1 MCYTLYLKGGI
12 KMKKSGT
19 LLKSILAV
27 ILSSLMVLSAF
38 GTAFAAQIIDEEQ
51 TLQYLYTFNDAVNA
65 IKKEKP
71 SFTYYKKAEMCKDK
85 DSIVIGSKT
94 AADISDD
101 ARKYLGIL
109 VDAFFNPEKGL
120 VNNFIGVLTDTGSTD
135 TLREI
140 YKGLDTKKLL
150 PVRGEDYVSALTVD
164 DEFTLFA
171 EEKTDILN
179 PEENSSKIRFT
190 FEEYDLETI
199 KDSPLKKV
207 FDLPSGAI
215 NPVLIG
221 SDEFDDENDPLDEIK
236 FDNFVFHDAY
246 IQADFDGNNQ
256 LAKYEQKISYTF
268 SISFYDLM
276 RIFSVYSKIDLM
288 EIGLAIANPILQG
301 TGNPEVTARDV
312 LKDTVIFI
320 QYDVIVRLS
329 DFDWTPRY
337 FGDIDNN
344 GKLDANDAR
353 TALRYS
359 VGLEKIR
366 NDGDLI
372 YADVDFDGIVSA
384 ADAREILRMTVGLE
398 KPFSE
403 VPEGETIKI
412 VVITPPEEELPETP
426 GEDKLPEIPEVPE
439 NPEDPEN
446 PDGEGDIQ
454 LPSFDDVT
462 GGVSDFITA
471 IFDIVNGFRGEGVS
485 NEGIANIVQ
494 SIKDIIAAGKGEII
508 PDETP
513 DGGIIIV
520 PAPTENA

>member
-1 MCYTLYLKGGI
+1 MR
-12 KMKKSGT
+12 KSGT

-27 ILSSLMVLSAF
+27 ILSSLMVFSMF
-38 GTAFAAQIIDEEQ
+38 GTVFAAQIIDEEQ

-65 IKKEKP
+65 IKTENP
-71 SFTYYKKAEMCKDK
+71 SFDYYKKAEMSKDK
-85 DSIVIGSKT
+85 NDIVIASQS
-94 AADISDD
+94 ASDLSDD

-120 VNNFIGVLTDTGSTD
+120 VNNFIGVLTENESSET
-135 TLREI
+135 RKEI
-140 YKGLDTKKLL
+140 YKGLDTVKLL
-150 PVRGEDYVSALTVD
+150 PVKGENYVSALTVD

-179 PEENSSKIRFT
+179 PADNSTKIRFT
-190 FEEYDLETI
+190 FPEYDLESA
-199 KDSPLKKV
+199 KDSSLTKV

-221 SDEFDDENDPLDEIK
+221 SDEFDDINDPLDEVK

-246 IQADFDGNNQ
+246 VQADFDGNKQ
-256 LAKYEQKISYTF
+256 LVRYEQSISYTF
-268 SISFYDLM
+268 SISFYDML
-276 RIFSVYSKIDLM
+276 RIFSVYSGIDLM

-301 TGNPEVTARDV
+301 TGSPEVTARQV
-312 LKDTVIFI
+312 LQDTVIFI
-320 QYDVIVRLS
+320 QYDVVIRLS
-329 DFDWTPRY
+329 DFDWTPRF

-344 GKLDANDAR
+344 SKVDANDAR

-366 NDGDLI
+366 NDADLI
-372 YADVDFDGIVSA
+372 FADVDFDGLVTAS
-384 ADAREILRMTVGLE
+384 DAREILRMSVGLE
-398 KPFSE
+398 ELFSE

-412 VVITPPEEELPETP
+412 VVITPPEEEE
-426 GEDKLPEIPEVPE
+426 PEVPDE
-439 NPEDPEN
+439 GETPDDGESPDEGEAPEEGEDPEN
-446 PDGEGDIQ
+446 PDDGEDDIE

-471 IFDIVNGFRGEGVS
+471 IFDIVNGFRGGDVS
-485 NEGIANIVQ
+485 NEGISNIIQ
-494 SIKDIIAAGKGEII
+494 NIKDIIESGKNDILG
-508 PDETP
+508 DGTN

-520 PAPTENA
+520 PDTTTENA